1 MEFGQTVPVEPSRE
15 AVTDVQDAAREM
27 IGAAR
32 KFLDAMEDFVSDEI
46 RVSRA
51 LVDLTDVLHATTD
64 LISRVAPGTNNGSNP
79 PVTASDVVSDDGEV
93 EPNRPRFS
101 RVRRI
106 TVTGPENS
114 TSAPSDDFSAR
125 PGSGR

>member
-1 MEFGQTVPVEPSRE
+1 MPVEPSRE

-46 RVSRA
+46 RLSRA

-79 PVTASDVVSDDGEV
+79 SVSDSDVVSDDGDV
-93 EPNRPRFS
+93 EPNRPRLS

-114 TSAPSDDFSAR
+114 SSSPSDDFSAR

>member
-1 MEFGQTVPVEPSRE
+1 MPVEPSRE

-64 LISRVAPGTNNGSNP
+64 LISRVAPGTNNGSNQ
-79 PVTASDVVSDDGEV
+79 PVSDSDVVSDVVSDDGDV